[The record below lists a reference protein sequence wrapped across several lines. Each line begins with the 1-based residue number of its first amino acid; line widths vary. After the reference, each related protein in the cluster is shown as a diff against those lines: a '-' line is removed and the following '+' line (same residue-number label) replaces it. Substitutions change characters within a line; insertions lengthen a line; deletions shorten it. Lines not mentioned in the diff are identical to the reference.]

1 VTVKAAKEGRS
12 YDTLRL
18 RTCKL
23 EVLVVWSIV
32 SPELDA
38 TMSWCQKFWDRCQPW
53 LLKSS
58 LLGNVCCA

>member
-1 VTVKAAKEGRS
+1 MIVKAAKEGRS

-23 EVLVVWSIV
+23 EVLIVWSIV

-38 TMSWCQKFWDRCQPW
+38 TMSWC
-53 LLKSS
+53 
-58 LLGNVCCA
+58 